1 MGNRYWLWMGARLVA
16 AIAIVAWAASYIGT
30 GSAEK
35 EFQKTLDAM
44 KQVHSFRAA
53 YSGAGNPFTT
63 RQHNELLWEVDC
75 SRNIAHLQQHFTV
88 SCTDPPDCSQQ
99 GDMRREELDWAV
111 YAYDRQNDGSWAA
124 SRYSSG
130 NQSKSMCGRLA
141 EGADSNVLPPIA
153 TMIKRGILQKGD
165 KKTVNGVRCREWLV
179 TLRGGPSR
187 LEHDTVCLGLEDH
200 LPYEMTVDWD
210 HSRTSFSDYNTPIEF
225 DLPAEVVRA
234 TSTNGSN

>member
-1 MGNRYWLWMGARLVA
+1 MGGRYWLWMGARLVV

-35 EFQKTLDAM
+35 EFQKTLEAM

-53 YSGAGNPFTT
+53 SVATPYN
-63 RQHNELLWEVDC
+63 QHNDSLWEVDC
-75 SRNIAHLQQHFTV
+75 KRDIVHRQEHYVDTCA
-88 SCTDPPDCSQQ
+88 DPPECTRQTDFS
-99 GDMRREELDWAV
+99 REQLDWAV
-111 YAYDRQNDGSWAA
+111 YEYLRQSDGSWSA
-124 SRYSSG
+124 SRHPADNATKYL
-130 NQSKSMCGRLA
+130 CGRLA
-141 EGADSNVLPPIA
+141 EGTDSNSLPPIA
-153 TMIKRGILQKGD
+153 TMIRRGVLQKGD

-179 TLRGGPSR
+179 TMRGGPSR

-200 LPYEMTVDWD
+200 LPYEMTVDWE

-234 TSTNGSN
+234 TSANGSN